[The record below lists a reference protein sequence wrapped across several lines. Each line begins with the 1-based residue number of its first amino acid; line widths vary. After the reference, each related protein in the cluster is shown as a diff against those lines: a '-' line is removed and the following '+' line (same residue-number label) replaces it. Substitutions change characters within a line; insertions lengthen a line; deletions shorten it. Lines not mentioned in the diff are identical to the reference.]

1 MKTLLVLPFNKQ
13 SCSKLINTL
22 NVGVPSSRLVS
33 TSHPTSTDFAL
44 KRELSKYT
52 GDTLI
57 LWKTYLNEGIQIA
70 EVKSFP
76 APALLTGTE
85 RASEESEW
93 N

>member
-1 MKTLLVLPFNKQ
+1 MKTLLVPPFNKQ
-13 SCSKLINTL
+13 SCSKFINAL
-22 NVGVPSSRLVS
+22 NVGAPSSRLVS

-44 KRELSKYT
+44 GRELSKYT
-52 GDTLI
+52 GDIFI
-57 LWKTYLNEGIQIA
+57 LWKTCLTEGIQSA